1 MSAYSTDLHH
11 GVEPNKEILKQLTIG
26 RTDRI
31 RHVSEYTLLLD
42 KNNRAETDI
51 MIVFIFSSIINS
63 LHR

>member
-11 GVEPNKEILKQLTIG
+11 RLEPNKEILKQLTIG

-31 RHVSEYTLLLD
+31 RYVSEYTLLLD